1 MSRGA
6 REKSGSGIYHIM
18 LRGIN
23 QQDIFEDDEDRQR
36 FIKTLGRVKKETDI
50 EIFAYCLMN
59 NHIHLLIKEKNYEV
73 SKIIKK
79 IGTSYVYYF
88 NWKNERSGHLFQD
101 RYKSEVVES
110 DEYLY
115 TVIRYIHHNPVKAGL
130 SGLADY
136 KWSSY
141 NNYIHKPGI
150 IDTELFLGMLSNEKE
165 EAIKRYEGYMK
176 QMNEDKCLEMEEQ
189 IKLTDEK
196 ARESIKQL
204 GSLAHISDIQKLDV
218 ESRNRILRKTK
229 EIKGISI
236 LQIHRVTGINRTTI
250 IKE

>member
-1 MSRGA
+1 MSRRA
-6 REKSGSGIYHIM
+6 REKSYSGIYHIM
-18 LRGIN
+18 IRGIN

-36 FIKTLGRVKKETDI
+36 FIETIERVKKETDI
-50 EIFAYCLMN
+50 EIYAYCLMN
-59 NHIHLLIKEKNYEV
+59 NHIHLLIKEKNDEV

-101 RYKSEVVES
+101 RYKSETVEN

-115 TVIRYIHHNPVKAGL
+115 TVIRYIHQNPVKAGL

-141 NNYIHKPGI
+141 NNYINKHGI
-150 IDTELFLGMLSNEKE
+150 IDTEFFLGMFGNEKE

-176 QMNEDKCLEMEEQ
+176 QTNEDKCLEMEEQ

-196 ARESIKQL
+196 ARESIKEI
-204 GSLAHISDIQKLDV
+204 GSLINISDIQKIDV
-218 ESRNRILRKTK
+218 ESRNRILRKVK

-236 LQIHRVTGINRTTI
+236 FQIHRVTGINRNAI
-250 IKE
+250 IKA

>member
-1 MSRGA
+1 VSRGA

-59 NHIHLLIKEKNYEV
+59 NHIHLLIKEKNDEV

-136 KWSSY
+136 K
-141 NNYIHKPGI
+141 
-150 IDTELFLGMLSNEKE
+150 
-165 EAIKRYEGYMK
+165 
-176 QMNEDKCLEMEEQ
+176 
-189 IKLTDEK
+189 
-196 ARESIKQL
+196 
-204 GSLAHISDIQKLDV
+204 
-218 ESRNRILRKTK
+218 
-229 EIKGISI
+229 
-236 LQIHRVTGINRTTI
+236 
-250 IKE
+250 